1 MFLYVLFGVM
11 DPDLEITKY
20 VALSPRKI
28 KIRIRHVQIRILILT
43 YSFFKSIFFIFDET
57 LSVESDVY
65 VYIHIFIFFI
75 NGEKK
80 QFQDFCLDSCFFFV
94 PNMDPC
100 PLIGHLIFID
110 GCQGEGTIWDYMESW
125 WYWLCGSSCW
135 LAHWYSTTIHLYL
148 FLTSKPALQCIY
160 LSFSLLPLRAWLA

>member
-1 MFLYVLFGVM
+1 M
-11 DPDLEITKY
+11 DPDLEITKSG
-20 VALSPRKI
+20 ALSPRKI
-28 KIRIRHVQIRILILT
+28 EIRIRHVQIRILIKP
-43 YSFFKSIFFIFDET
+43 FFKGNFFLPIEET
-57 LSVESDVY
+57 LSVDSDVH
-65 VYIHIFIFFI
+65 IHRIIFFR